1 MKKIILI
8 AITITFTLGSCNQKM
23 RYTQQSPE
31 IDSYKKSFAAYENQ
45 NWEELATYYADTAK
59 ILNNV
64 ALENAQTVAQ
74 MIQTN
79 KEDAALFSN
88 IKYNPKTVEYEMV
101 VTDKGETWVNF
112 WGYWEGTLK
121 ANNKT
126 YIIPAS
132 FTAQFI
138 DGKIVREDGYWDNS
152 KLAIDM
158 LKLQDTTMQTAVN
171 P

>member
-1 MKKIILI
+1 MKKIMLI
-8 AITITFTLGSCNQKM
+8 ALAIALALGSCDQKK

-31 IDSYKKSFAAYENQ
+31 IDAYKKSFAAYENQ
-45 NWEELATYYADTAK
+45 NWDELASYYADTAK

-64 ALENAQTVAQ
+64 AIENAQTVAQ

-79 KEDAALFSN
+79 KDDAVLFSN
-88 IKYNPKTVEYEMV
+88 IKYDPKTVEYEMV
-101 VTDKGETWVNF
+101 VTDNGETWVNF
-112 WGYWEGTLK
+112 WGHWVGTLK

-158 LKLQDTTMQTAVN
+158 LKLQDTTMQTSVT